1 MGLTKVKVV
10 ETSGDEVIIHKR
22 MDLDP
27 DDTKTKL
34 LGLADN
40 RISQLNW
47 NVDVSGL
54 AELAAMDSR
63 VMDFYS
69 ANELDLLQGLVEPPA
84 ESSSLPTN
92 PVMATSPEWARGKD
106 DDDEDDW
113 GDEDALE
120 NDPEDDED
128 EVPAPAVDLSRSSSA
143 LAIVLTPQELR
154 QWKSAKDQLGY
165 SRDKA
170 ALLALVQQYLEQ
182 IEPASGEEVPDED

>member
-1 MGLTKVKVV
+1 
-10 ETSGDEVIIHKR
+10 
-22 MDLDP
+22 
-27 DDTKTKL
+27 
-34 LGLADN
+34 
-40 RISQLNW
+40 
-47 NVDVSGL
+47 
-54 AELAAMDSR
+54 
-63 VMDFYS
+63 
-69 ANELDLLQGLVEPPA
+69 LDLLQGLVEPPA